1 MASVRLIFMVR
12 SISLDIPDSIVQQAQ
27 QLASQNQQRLEDIL
41 LEWLTHSFTEHPV
54 ETLPDSQILAL
65 CNMQLDELQQ
75 EALDTLLEKQREDE
89 LTPVDSQE
97 LKFLMKLYRRGL
109 LRKAKALKVAVERGL
124 VSPLSAA

>member
-1 MASVRLIFMVR
+1 MAQ

-27 QLASQNQQRLEDIL
+27 QLASQTHQRLEDIL

-65 CNMQLDELQQ
+65 CNMQLDEQQQ
-75 EALDTLLEKQREDE
+75 ETLNILTEKQREE
-89 LTPVDSQE
+89 EITSAESQE
-97 LKFLMKLYRRGL
+97 LQFLMRLYRRGL

-124 VSPLSAA
+124 ISPLSAA

>member
-1 MASVRLIFMVR
+1 MAQ

-27 QLASQNQQRLEDIL
+27 QLASQSQQRLEDIL

-65 CNMQLDELQQ
+65 CNMQLDEQQQ
-75 EALDTLLEKQREDE
+75 ETLDTLLEKQREDE
-89 LTPVDSQE
+89 LTPADSQE
-97 LKFLMKLYRRGL
+97 LQFLMRLYRRGL
-109 LRKAKALKVAVERGL
+109 LRKARALKVAVERGL

>member
-1 MASVRLIFMVR
+1 MVQ

-89 LTPVDSQE
+89 LTPADSQE
-97 LKFLMKLYRRGL
+97 LQFLMKLYRCGF
-109 LRKAKALKVAVERGL
+109 LRKATAFKVAVECGL
-124 VSPLSAA
+124 DSPR

>member
-1 MASVRLIFMVR
+1 MVQ
-12 SISLDIPDSIVQQAQ
+12 SISLDIPDSIVRQAQ

-41 LEWLTHSFTEHPV
+41 LEWLTHSFTEHPI

-65 CNMQLDELQQ
+65 CNMQLDEQQQ
-75 EALDTLLEKQREDE
+75 ETLDTLLAKQREDE
-89 LTPVDSQE
+89 LTPADSQE
-97 LKFLMKLYRRGL
+97 LQFLMKLYRRGL

>member
-1 MASVRLIFMVR
+1 MAQ

-54 ETLPDSQILAL
+54 ETLPDSQVLAL
-65 CNMQLDELQQ
+65 CQMQLDEQQ
-75 EALDTLLEKQREDE
+75 QSTLDSLLNKQREDE

-97 LKFLMKLYRRGL
+97 LQFLMKLYRRGL
-109 LRKAKALKVAVERGL
+109 LRKAKALKVAVERRL
-124 VSPLSAA
+124 VPPLSAA

>member
-1 MASVRLIFMVR
+1 MAQ

-27 QLASQNQQRLEDIL
+27 QLASQTHQRLEDVL

-65 CNMQLDELQQ
+65 CNMQLDEQQ
-75 EALDTLLEKQREDE
+75 QATLNTLTEKQREE
-89 LTPVDSQE
+89 EITPAESQE
-97 LKFLMKLYRRGL
+97 LQFLMGLYRRGL

-124 VSPLSAA
+124 ISPLSAA

>member
-1 MASVRLIFMVR
+1 MAQ

-27 QLASQNQQRLEDIL
+27 QLASQTHQRLEDIL

-65 CNMQLDELQQ
+65 CNMQLDEQQQ
-75 EALDTLLEKQREDE
+75 ETLNILTEKQREE
-89 LTPVDSQE
+89 EITSAESQE
-97 LKFLMKLYRRGL
+97 LQFLMRLYRRGL

-124 VSPLSAA
+124 IPPLSAA